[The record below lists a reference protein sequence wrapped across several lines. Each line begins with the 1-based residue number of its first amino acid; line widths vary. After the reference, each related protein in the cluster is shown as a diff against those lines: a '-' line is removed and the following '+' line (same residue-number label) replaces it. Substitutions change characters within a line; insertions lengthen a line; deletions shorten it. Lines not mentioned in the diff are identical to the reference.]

1 MQQNYRK
8 RLSDNELQSAL
19 NASGAVLIEGPKWCG
34 KTSTAQ
40 HAARSSIYLQNPDK
54 RAAFLAMADAQPTL
68 LLQGDAPRLIDEW
81 QMAPVLWDAVRYE
94 VDRRRTVGQ
103 FILTGS
109 TTPDE
114 STIAHTGTGRIARL
128 RMRPMSLLESGES
141 TGHVSLRAL
150 FDGNQNLNG
159 GQTTLS
165 LTDIAHALCRGGWPA
180 TLNLPPH
187 AALKTAQQYV
197 ESIIHYDVS
206 AVDDIQKDPERVRV
220 LLRSLARN
228 TATTANFKTIL
239 DDLEASPKGLS
250 DRTVST
256 YMHALERIF
265 VVEDLPAWQPSLRSK
280 TAIRTSPKR
289 HFVDPSIATAAL
301 RVSPEA
307 LLQDF
312 ELFGLLFESLC
323 TRDLRIFAQSLDGDV
338 FHYRDKTGLE
348 ADLILRLRDGRWGAI
363 EVKLGQRA
371 ADEAAKNL
379 LKLSDRIDQMKTPAP
394 SFLMILTAS
403 EYAFQRPDGVWNV
416 PLACLGN

>member
-19 NASGAVLIEGPKWCG
+19 KASGAVLIEGPKWCG

-141 TGHVSLRAL
+141 TGHISLRAL

-165 LTDIAHALCRGGWPA
+165 LTDIAGALCRGGWPA

-289 HFVDPSIATAAL
+289 HFVDPSIAAAAL